1 MRSDCSVIGRQ
12 IASLSSGA
20 PGCRS
25 LWWTLGLRRAVLGA
39 GLVCNLAGGLAAAQT
54 PPPLALS
61 PAEQALLDAV
71 NGFRASQGRGVWVT
85 DPGLAAVARAHSQSM
100 AAEGRFSHD
109 GFQQRAASTGSAMCV
124 ENLLHGRVLPTQ
136 AVQRWLR
143 SDSHRNNLLEPAA
156 QFAGVGI
163 AGHYVTLLACATA
176 LPVPYTPAQLPSRPP
191 VSAPPSAAAEPPHR

>member
-1 MRSDCSVIGRQ
+1 M
-12 IASLSSGA
+12 SLGP

-25 LWWTLGLRRAVLGA
+25 LRWTRGLRRAVLSA
-39 GLVCNLAGGLAAAQT
+39 GLACNVVCGLAAAQT

-71 NGFRASQGRGVWVT
+71 NGYRASQGRGVWVT

-109 GFQQRAASTGSAMCV
+109 GFQQRATSTGSALCV

-143 SDSHRNNLLEPAA
+143 SGSHRNNLLEPAA

-176 LPVPYTPAQLPSRPP
+176 LRVPYAPAQLPSLPP
-191 VSAPPSAAAEPPHR
+191 MSAAPSAAAGPPPR